1 MNNNV
6 IDQIVTISQ
15 NFDKNIENDRD
26 DRGLLSQNILNG
38 LRNLVEHIALHIHNI
53 DTKSNLNNDFKNLQ
67 IGIQNIKNKAK
78 YTSIIKLHSFL
89 QISTSHYTPEE
100 EKSERLILKYMP
112 YLYSLKELCKKD
124 LKLDIL
130 HNINKFPINLD
141 KLNAKY
147 YENIANKIEQP
158 INYEKSRSD
167 KFYIQTIKPFI
178 INDKIYYEITFTIA
192 KNNISKF
199 DKIIAFSKYNIPANY
214 SVELKLYDTNIRL
227 HKSILIII
235 ITEWNI
241 SIRPCELKNFCS
253 IFGLEENFNR
263 NKEYENFM
271 SVLKKYRITL
281 FELVKLNNKEYLE
294 IKSYFTQNSLKI
306 LFTCL
311 DKARNIILN
320 NKKGKN
326 ILSYILYNMNNAII
340 KKQKADQV
348 NKRLSNL
355 YLDNKCIPFEEM
367 PFCTSLIKHNPK
379 FIDLCECI
387 EIENKKYELLARSI
401 KNNSEINGFLY
412 KNISDFKNTSKKDIY
427 DLVKQYN
434 ENITYEVHKPK
445 RHIEIL
451 YEKFL
456 YINEYE
462 DIVKHIIKQLKKFTK
477 NGIDNYQQDV
487 EKWLSSNQLDC
498 KEKEKHLINLF
509 HNSKLAL
516 IYGAAGTGKTT
527 LIKHISHFF
536 KNKTQLFLT
545 NTNTAINNLK
555 QRIDADK
562 SYFYTLASYIN
573 NKKRP
578 HSYFDVVIIDEC
590 STINNQDM
598 LKILEI
604 IKCDILIC
612 VGDIYQIEAIRF
624 GNWFL
629 LAQKIFTKHQI
640 ELQNIYRTE
649 DKELQNIWNKVRKFD
664 NAILE
669 FFSKNNISKKI
680 EDFSFEKK

>member
-227 HKSILIII
+227 HKSIL
-235 ITEWNI
+235 N
-241 SIRPCELKNFCS
+241 
-253 IFGLEENFNR
+253 
-263 NKEYENFM
+263 Y
-271 SVLKKYRITL
+271 
-281 FELVKLNNKEYLE
+281 NN
-294 IKSYFTQNSLKI
+294 N
-306 LFTCL
+306 
-311 DKARNIILN
+311 
-320 NKKGKN
+320 
-326 ILSYILYNMNNAII
+326 
-340 KKQKADQV
+340 
-348 NKRLSNL
+348 
-355 YLDNKCIPFEEM
+355 
-367 PFCTSLIKHNPK
+367 
-379 FIDLCECI
+379 
-387 EIENKKYELLARSI
+387 
-401 KNNSEINGFLY
+401 
-412 KNISDFKNTSKKDIY
+412 
-427 DLVKQYN
+427 
-434 ENITYEVHKPK
+434 
-445 RHIEIL
+445 
-451 YEKFL
+451 
-456 YINEYE
+456 
-462 DIVKHIIKQLKKFTK
+462 
-477 NGIDNYQQDV
+477 
-487 EKWLSSNQLDC
+487 
-498 KEKEKHLINLF
+498 
-509 HNSKLAL
+509 
-516 IYGAAGTGKTT
+516 
-527 LIKHISHFF
+527 
-536 KNKTQLFLT
+536 
-545 NTNTAINNLK
+545 
-555 QRIDADK
+555 
-562 SYFYTLASYIN
+562 
-573 NKKRP
+573 
-578 HSYFDVVIIDEC
+578 
-590 STINNQDM
+590 
-598 LKILEI
+598 
-604 IKCDILIC
+604 
-612 VGDIYQIEAIRF
+612 
-624 GNWFL
+624 
-629 LAQKIFTKHQI
+629 
-640 ELQNIYRTE
+640 
-649 DKELQNIWNKVRKFD
+649 
-664 NAILE
+664 
-669 FFSKNNISKKI
+669 
-680 EDFSFEKK
+680 